1 VNPFDWQQRKRIPYP
16 YSLSQPEVHVA
27 RTRDDDNGDE
37 EPDDRPRRK
46 DEKMM
51 KTMSALAGEVEM
63 RKRMKMKNARSV
75 PVVEDAAALTIPP
88 RKTSVLS
95 IRCSATRTW
104 SFLSYSDVVATVLH
118 CRSSACARRRMKKH
132 DPIR

>member
-1 VNPFDWQQRKRIPYP
+1 MNPFDWQQRKRIPYP
-16 YSLSQPEVHVA
+16 YSLSQPEVA

-75 PVVEDAAALTIPP
+75 PVVKDAAALTIPP